1 MHQSKLVQHLRE
13 LPHKER
19 ERFRTFV
26 GSPYFNQHQK
36 TIALLE
42 ILLKNING
50 HRKTSIK
57 REDIYSVLFPE
68 ETYDEQQMHNVMSY
82 LKKLY
87 HKFLAFRHFEEED
100 LQEQLYTVEQAFSFT
115 QYDLMNNRSK
125 LLEKKLENHPY
136 RNSDYF
142 HVYYR
147 LNNLLGFYSG
157 NYIDRSKS
165 KTFQN
170 MLDNLDKY
178 YIIEKLR
185 NCCHLTANSMLMN
198 THYDYGLFDEL
209 LLFLRKNWEVLK
221 EEKSILLYFSIL
233 MSLRDGNDPK
243 HYENLK
249 ELLNHDLKHF
259 SRREINDLY
268 GFSYNYC
275 IRQINLGKREYQ
287 RELFELYQEG
297 VKKELLINN
306 GILSEWDYKNVV
318 TLGCKLQEFSW
329 TEKFINEYKEKLPLS
344 KRENAYKYNLA
355 NLFYNKKQYNE
366 AIETLL
372 HVQFTDVKYHLN
384 TTFLLLRTYYA
395 LGDTEALLSLIE
407 TFRIYV
413 IRNRKMTT
421 DQKKGYT
428 NFLRFA
434 KKLVLLKHQ
443 SATYTRKT
451 LKEKVDSLAQKI
463 QDTNNVINKYWLL
476 EECQTS
482 DTVVAN

>member
-1 MHQSKLVQHLRE
+1 MQQSKLVQHLRE
-13 LPHKER
+13 LPPKER
-19 ERFRTFV
+19 ERFHTFV
-26 GSPYFNQHQK
+26 NSPYFNQHQK
-36 TIALLE
+36 TIELLD
-42 ILLKNING
+42 ILLDFVNRQNG
-50 HRKTSIK
+50 A
-57 REDIYSVLFPE
+57 VLTRAEVFGCIFPDQP
-68 ETYDEQQMHNVMSY
+68 YDEQQLHNVMSY

-87 HKFLAFRHFEEED
+87 HKFLAVRHFEEED
-100 LQEQLYTVEQAFSFT
+100 LQEQLYTVEQAYSFN
-115 QYDLMNNRSK
+115 QHDLMNNRSK
-125 LLEKKLENHPY
+125 QLEKKLKKHPF
-136 RNSDYF
+136 RNSEFF
-142 HVYYR
+142 HTCYR
-147 LNNLLGFYSG
+147 FNNLWGYYSG
-157 NYIDRSKS
+157 NFVDRAQSA
-165 KTFQN
+165 TFQS
-170 MLDNLDKY
+170 MLNNLDKY

-185 NCCHLTANSMLMN
+185 NCCHLIANSMLMN

-209 LLFLRKNWEVLK
+209 LAFLENNWDHFKGEKTIVL
-221 EEKSILLYFSIL
+221 YYNIL
-233 MSLRDGNDPK
+233 MSLKDENNPEYYD
-243 HYENLK
+243 NLK
-249 ELLNHDLKHF
+249 ELLNHDLKYL
-259 SRREINDLY
+259 SRLEVNDLY
-268 GFSYNYC
+268 SFSYNYC
-275 IRQINLGKREYQ
+275 IRQINLGNSEYQ

-329 TEKFINEYKEKLPLS
+329 TEKFINEYRDNLPAS

-366 AIETLL
+366 ALETLL

-395 LGDTEALLSLIE
+395 LRDTEALLSLID
-407 TFRIYV
+407 TFRVYV

-443 SATYTRKT
+443 SATFTRKA
-451 LKEKVDSLAQKI
+451 LKEKVDKLAQKI
-463 QDTNNVINKYWLL
+463 KQTSNVINKYWLL

-482 DTVVAN
+482 